1 MDFYKRCNA
10 DFETSLDNI
19 KRDHPEEYNKIIENI
34 KDTTFLNGTTEVTV
48 NPGDEDKIRTWC
60 EALYPVNNT
69 EIGYGNIST
78 VWKGIGCNKLVKLT
92 EKYLNITDKD
102 DCWKSIKKIHNNRCY
117 WRWNEYIFDE
127 QRDFFETV
135 RDEVHSIDWLYLFM
149 VIIGSVVGSFLLT
162 LILGLIMNIVKKHM
176 NKKSE

>member
-1 MDFYKRCNA
+1 M
-10 DFETSLDNI
+10 
-19 KRDHPEEYNKIIENI
+19 
-34 KDTTFLNGTTEVTV
+34 
-48 NPGDEDKIRTWC
+48 
-60 EALYPVNNT
+60 YPVNKTAIPFANLS
-69 EIGYGNIST
+69 N
-78 VWKGIGCNKLVKLT
+78 VWEDIGCNKLVKLT

-127 QRDFFETV
+127 QRDFFEKV

>member
-10 DFETSLDNI
+10 EFLPSLERINNTYPGEIKSITDKNQALDFW
-19 KRDHPEEYNKIIENI
+19 
-34 KDTTFLNGTTEVTV
+34 NGTEPEHIDAG
-48 NPGDEDKIRTWC
+48 NQKDAIKWC
-60 EALYPVNNT
+60 GAMYPVNT
-69 EIGYGNIST
+69 VFIAAANISL
-78 VWKGIGCNKLVKLT
+78 VWDGLHCGELVKLT
-92 EKYLNITDKD
+92 ERYLNITDKD